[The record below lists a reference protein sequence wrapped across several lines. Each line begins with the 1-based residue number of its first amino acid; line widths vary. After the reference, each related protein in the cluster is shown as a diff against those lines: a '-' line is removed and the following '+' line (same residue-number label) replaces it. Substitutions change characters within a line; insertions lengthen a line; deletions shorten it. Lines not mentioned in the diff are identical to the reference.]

1 MTEVCEYF
9 ALFDRTEWL
18 DELLAQA
25 ADEAS

>member
-1 MTEVCEYF
+1 MAEAREYF

-18 DELLAQA
+18 DELLAQI